1 MIVIQRIYRCLFL
14 LFLIAGSIRMFAQAP
29 SHEIGVWLVDSELNE
44 TTLLDDDGDDITI
57 DFEESAGFGVSYNH
71 FWTDVV
77 STEVMLSKFSA
88 GMTVIQDDIVGNT
101 VVDVGELDVTL
112 LTAIAQ
118 FHFNRNGRFSPYIG
132 GGAARISGSF
142 DPNDDLDEDA
152 GPIDLESEL
161 TWTAG
166 VGANVRLTDRLALA
180 GEIKYVPWSAVEE
193 DGADDDAVDIDPVTF
208 AAGLKFRF

>member
-29 SHEIGVWLVDSELNE
+29 RHEIGAWLVDSEMNE
-44 TTLLDDDGDDITI
+44 TTLLDDDDDDLTI

-71 FWTDVV
+71 FWTGVV

-88 GMTVIQDDIVGNT
+88 RMTIAQDDIGGGT
-101 VVDVGELDVTL
+101 ITSEVGELDVQL

-132 GGAARISGSF
+132 GGAAQISGDF
-142 DPNDDLDEDA
+142 DPADELGEDS
-152 GPIDLESEL
+152 IDLESEL
-161 TWTAG
+161 TWTAAA
-166 VGANVRLTDRLALA
+166 GANLRLTDHLAIG

-193 DGADDDAVDIDPVTF
+193 DGAGEDAIDIDPVTF
-208 AAGLKFRF
+208 SAGLKLRF